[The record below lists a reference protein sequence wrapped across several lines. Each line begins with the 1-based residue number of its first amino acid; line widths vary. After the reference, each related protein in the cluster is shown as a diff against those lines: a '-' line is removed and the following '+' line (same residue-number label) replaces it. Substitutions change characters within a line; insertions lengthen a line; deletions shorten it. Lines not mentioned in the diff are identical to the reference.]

1 MTIFSRSTLKEA
13 FPKNERAVREFEK
26 LDRALSDVDDN
37 GKTISER
44 VADLEAAVGS
54 GAYQPAH
61 KLLDAIS
68 NLEPG
73 KIGAIEV
80 KEDGT
85 AIIREIDALDPA
97 SLITRG
103 VGYTVFMGLGGKGTT
118 AQRPTVPVNTISIY
132 LDTTLD
138 PDGQPIIWNGSYWVN
153 FSGAPV

>member
-44 VADLEAAVGS
+44 VADL
-54 GAYQPAH
+54 
-61 KLLDAIS
+61 
-68 NLEPG
+68 
-73 KIGAIEV
+73 
-80 KEDGT
+80 
-85 AIIREIDALDPA
+85 DALDPA